1 MIYWFILDNWLIGTD
16 ADALLL
22 TTASI
27 SIMCYNANGFLCIY
41 RSHLL
46 ILFWNSLCELK
57 TGFLSVKAADMLLI
71 FGLNAIITS
80 LGFVVLVWEL
90 VSVSCSVVLDS
101 LQPHGL
107 QPIRVFCPWDFPGK
121 DPGVGCY
128 FLLQMI
134 FPTQGSNLDLLHCRQ
149 ILHHLSY
156 EVWEERS

>member
-1 MIYWFILDNWLIGTD
+1 
-16 ADALLL
+16 
-22 TTASI
+22 
-27 SIMCYNANGFLCIY
+27 
-41 RSHLL
+41 
-46 ILFWNSLCELK
+46 
-57 TGFLSVKAADMLLI
+57 MLLI

-134 FPTQGSNLDLLHCRQ
+134 FLTQGSNLDLLHCRQ